1 MKIGSHNTMVVQS
14 MTIATES
21 INRVSMNLHWVLF
34 ELNHSESYKIEE
46 NFPPEKD
53 VGVVVEDAMYRIRR
67 KALLDQN
74 SNYKDYIISH
84 KRVAPYASKM
94 IRLLILEEDLDKFL
108 QIAREARL
116 PYIRELDLSSAELKL
131 YSQDN
136 LFKATCWIR
145 SLSFWSAEYQLEVIL
160 SMGLLMPK
168 ENA

>member
-1 MKIGSHNTMVVQS
+1 
-14 MTIATES
+14 
-21 INRVSMNLHWVLF
+21 
-34 ELNHSESYKIEE
+34 
-46 NFPPEKD
+46 
-53 VGVVVEDAMYRIRR
+53 
-67 KALLDQN
+67 
-74 SNYKDYIISH
+74 
-84 KRVAPYASKM
+84 M